1 MSYLIPADS
10 DENVAKIKAIAKA
23 FPKCPIP
30 VVAIRLIKGMT
41 VNKNEAFA
49 VEGSKVEYHLQNNN
63 VRLLG
68 FPNAYENPTDNDTD
82 MKRVKA
88 EAFVYAKSLV
98 APPAPAPVASPEAA
112 PKK

>member
-10 DENVAKIKAIAKA
+10 DENVAKIKQIASR

-49 VEGSKVEYHLQNNN
+49 IDGKMVEYHLQNNN

-68 FPNAYENPTDNDTD
+68 FPNAYENPTDNDSD

-98 APPAPAPVASPEAA
+98 TPPAPAPAPVEAA